1 MSFPIQKGGFLQLCY
16 IVDQR
21 VHLTLSL
28 VEMAIEGER
37 ERERYFLMQDRVT
50 PACIYLRN
58 DGISSIY
65 QYPHCAHLCSVNRML

>member
-37 ERERYFLMQDRVT
+37 ERERESATFSCKTGLHRRVFICGMT
-50 PACIYLRN
+50 VYQVY
-58 DGISSIY
+58 ISILIVLI
-65 QYPHCAHLCSVNRML
+65 CAP